1 MSQTDSLIARAAE
14 QAASDTTA
22 CAIADAAHAAATSAT
37 ASDIVCAANIAENP
51 YKRDFPL
58 LANHPDLAF
67 LDSAATAQR
76 PKTVLDAQRR
86 FYEEMNANALRGLYR
101 LSVEATEAIE
111 VARHRV
117 AKFIGAPDW
126 HDIVLTRNASES
138 LNIVAKAFAPTVLK
152 PGDEVCIT
160 IMEHHSNLIPWQQA
174 CRDAGAKLVYLYPD
188 EDGIIQPEEMDKKIG
203 PKTKILSVVHV
214 SNVLGVEN
222 PVAELGRRVHEQGGY
237 FVIDGAQS
245 TPHIPVNVEELG
257 ADFFALSA
265 HKIFGPFGMGVLWGK
280 DELLRAMPPFLTGGE
295 MIDSVTEQDAVWAP
309 VPEKFE
315 AGTQDAAG
323 IFATGAALDYLVNT
337 VGYENIQAREQAL
350 VHYLMG
356 ELMQLDFVQIIGSIY
371 WDNHHGVVSFNVRG
385 IHPHDVASIMD
396 MDGVCIRAGHHCAQP
411 LLTWLGV
418 ENLACCRAS
427 VAFYNDK
434 ADIDKFIAGLHHV
447 WSTFN
452 G

>member
-1 MSQTDSLIARAAE
+1 M
-14 QAASDTTA
+14 
-22 CAIADAAHAAATSAT
+22 AHAYR
-37 ASDIVCAANIAENP
+37 D
-51 YKRDFPL
+51 DFPL
-58 LANHPDLAF
+58 LKSQDVAY
-67 LDSAATAQR
+67 LDNAATAQR
-76 PKTVLDAQRR
+76 PQCVLDAVTE
-86 FYEEMNANALRGLYR
+86 FYKSKNANPLRGLYP
-101 LSVEATEAIE
+101 LSIAATEAYE
-111 VARHRV
+111 NAREAVRSFLN
-117 AKFIGAPDW
+117 AKSSREIIF
-126 HDIVLTRNASES
+126 TRNTTES
-138 LNIVAKAFAPTVLK
+138 INLVAYSYGLSHVKA
-152 PGDEVCIT
+152 GDEVLVS
-160 IMEHHSNLIPWQQA
+160 IMEHHSNLLPWQMV
-174 CRDAGAKLVYLYPD
+174 CRQTGASLKFM
-188 EDGIIQPEEMDKKIG
+188 ECEMDGTLDLNKVEALIT
-203 PKTKILSVVHV
+203 PKTKIVACTHV
-214 SNVLGVEN
+214 SNVLGRVN
-222 PVAELGRRVHEQGGY
+222 PICELAALAHRAGAVL
-237 FVIDGAQS
+237 VVDGAQS
-245 TPHIPVNVEELG
+245 LPHMPVNVADLG
-257 ADFFALSA
+257 ADFFAFSA
-265 HKIFGPFGMGVLWGK
+265 HKAMGPMGIGVLWGK
-280 DELLRAMPPFLTGGE
+280 MDLLNAMPPMLTGGE

-350 VHYLMG
+350 VHYFMG

-371 WDNHHGVVSFNVRG
+371 WDNHHGVVSFNVKG

>member
-1 MSQTDSLIARAAE
+1 MTASQIAAIRAEFPLIAKHDRVYF
-14 QAASDTTA
+14 DN
-22 CAIADAAHAAATSAT
+22 AATSQKPAC
-37 ASDIVCAANIAENP
+37 VLQAAQE
-51 YKRDFPL
+51 
-58 LANHPDLAF
+58 
-67 LDSAATAQR
+67 
-76 PKTVLDAQRR
+76 
-86 FYEEMNANALRGLYR
+86 FYESYNANVLRGLYP
-101 LSVEATEAIE
+101 LSVEATERYEA
-111 VARHRV
+111 ARTTV
-117 AKFIGAPDW
+117 QQFIHAAAPEE
-126 HDIVLTRNASES
+126 IIFTRNTTES
-138 LNIVAKAFAPTVLK
+138 INLVAYSYALNNIHA
-152 PGDEVCIT
+152 GDEIVIT
-160 IMEHHSNLIPWQQA
+160 IMEHHSNLIPWQQV
-174 CRDAGAKLVYLYPD
+174 CRETGAKLVYLYPTKT
-188 EDGIIQPEEMDKKIG
+188 GQLTTEEVLSKVG
-203 PKTKILSVVHV
+203 PKTKILAVGQV

-222 PVAELGRRVHEQGGY
+222 PVKNLGKLVHKYGGY
-237 FVIDGAQS
+237 LVVDGAQS
-245 TPHIPVNVEELG
+245 LPHMPVDVADLG
-257 ADFFALSA
+257 ADFFAFSA
-265 HKIFGPFGMGVLWGK
+265 HKAMGPMGIGVLWGK
-280 DELLRAMPPFLTGGE
+280 MDLLNAMPPMLTGGE
-295 MIDSVTEQDAVWAP
+295 MIDSVTEQDAIWAP

-371 WDNHHGVVSFNVRG
+371 WDNHHGVVSFNVKG

>member
-1 MSQTDSLIARAAE
+1 MLDIARIRGDFPILERKVYGKPLVYLDSGATAQKPRCVIETVNYLHRELNANVHRGVHYLAE
-14 QAASDTTA
+14 EATA
-22 CAIADAAHAAATSAT
+22 RYEEARERIRAFIGAGSREEIVFTAGAT
-37 ASDIVCAANIAENP
+37 ASLNTVAYAWCE
-51 YKRDFPL
+51 R
-58 LANHPDLAF
+58 F
-67 LDSAATAQR
+67 LHEGD
-76 PKTVLDAQRR
+76 
-86 FYEEMNANALRGLYR
+86 
-101 LSVEATEAIE
+101 
-111 VARHRV
+111 
-117 AKFIGAPDW
+117 
-126 HDIVLTRNASES
+126 
-138 LNIVAKAFAPTVLK
+138 NIVVS
-152 PGDEVCIT
+152 E
-160 IMEHHSNLIPWQQA
+160 MEHHSNLIPWQQV
-174 CRDAGAKLVYLYPD
+174 CRETGAKLVYLYPTKT
-188 EDGIIQPEEMDKKIG
+188 GQLTTEEVLAKVG
-203 PKTKILSVVHV
+203 PKTKILAVGQV

-222 PVAELGRRVHEQGGY
+222 PVKNLGKLVHKYGGY
-237 FVIDGAQS
+237 LVVDGAQS
-245 TPHIPVNVEELG
+245 LPHMPVDVADLG
-257 ADFFALSA
+257 ADFFAFSA
-265 HKIFGPFGMGVLWGK
+265 HKAMGPMGIGVLWGK
-280 DELLRAMPPFLTGGE
+280 MDLLNAMPPVLTGGE

-371 WDNHHGVVSFNVRG
+371 WDNHHGVVSFNVKG

>member
-1 MSQTDSLIARAAE
+1 MIDTEHVKCDTCTAPEPMELD
-14 QAASDTTA
+14 ASDE
-22 CAIADAAHAAATSAT
+22 
-37 ASDIVCAANIAENP
+37 ASRGWPTVDIETNP
-51 YKRDFPL
+51 YKAQFPL
-58 LANHPDLAF
+58 FQQHPEIAF

-76 PKTVLDAQRR
+76 PACVLDAERDFYQR
-86 FYEEMNANALRGLYR
+86 MNANPLRGLYS
-101 LSVEATEAIE
+101 LSVEATDAI
-111 VARHRV
+111 
-117 AKFIGAPDW
+117 AKVRQQIADLIGAAQANE
-126 HDIVLTRNASES
+126 VVFTRNTSES
-138 LNIVAKAFAPTVLK
+138 LNLVAKSFAPTV
-152 PGDEVCIT
+152 VIT
-160 IMEHHSNLIPWQQA
+160 IMEHHSNLIPWQQV
-174 CRDAGAKLVYLYPD
+174 CRETGAKLVYLYPTKT
-188 EDGIIQPEEMDKKIG
+188 GQLTTEEVLAKVG
-203 PKTKILSVVHV
+203 PKTKILAVGQV

-222 PVAELGRRVHEQGGY
+222 PVKNLGKLVHKYGGY
-237 FVIDGAQS
+237 LVVDGAQS
-245 TPHIPVNVEELG
+245 LPHMPVNVADLG
-257 ADFFALSA
+257 ADFFAFSA
-265 HKIFGPFGMGVLWGK
+265 HKAMGPMGIGVLWGK
-280 DELLRAMPPFLTGGE
+280 MDLLNAMPPMLTGGE

-371 WDNHHGVVSFNVRG
+371 WDNHHGVVSFNVKG

-396 MDGVCIRAGHHCAQP
+396 MNGVCIRAGHHCAQP